1 MSQYVKRRKD
11 AVKPPITQDDVFF
24 LLEPLVGLPLLLA
37 HSELSSDIA
46 AMLSEYDWRGEEPP
60 DALCTR
66 IEGALFNGIY
76 SYTNG
81 KMSVVDARGKHKKV
95 YTDAL
100 AQMAEA
106 LMGPVFER
114 FPICRATYEI
124 LNDYALRRLSLPALR
139 RLYTGFSDM
148 VEPMNR
154 ALFARVLKENFPP
167 EAYQDWLAE

>member
-46 AMLSEYDWRGEEPP
+46 ALLSEYDWTGGEPP
-60 DALCTR
+60 DALCSR
-66 IEGALFNGIY
+66 VESALFNGIY
-76 SYTNG
+76 SYTGG
-81 KMSVVDARGKHKKV
+81 KMSVADVRGKRRKV

-100 AQMAEA
+100 SQMAET
-106 LMGPVFER
+106 LMGPVFDR
-114 FPICRATYEI
+114 LPICRAAYD
-124 LNDYALRRLSLPALR
+124 LLSGYAARHLSLPALR
-139 RLYTGFSDM
+139 RLCTGFSDIL
-148 VEPMNR
+148 EPANR
-154 ALFARVLKENFPP
+154 ALFARIVKENFPK